1 MPLPKPA
8 YVVPCLLWSGAS
20 LRSPAERRPMLHRN
34 ASCGL
39 REAFEFFC
47 SCFSAPQY
55 AFSLDLKRR
64 SKFLDTKLCLQ
75 CVREISSLVLW
86 LCSWFELPIFAANHV
101 GFFSQRRL
109 QGCKMVSNDTWKL
122 DLDVFSRNLWCR
134 SLSDRVSLRMNQ
146 RWNSRAASWRRG
158 DWEDLCVV
166 N

>member
-1 MPLPKPA
+1 MRLKCLYPSQPTLFRACSEVALLSDRLLKGVLCCTGTPLADCEKLVQLFFSSPVCFLVGPEAKEQI
-8 YVVPCLLWSGAS
+8 SGHKTVLAVCA
-20 LRSPAERRPMLHRN
+20 R
-34 ASCGL
+34 
-39 REAFEFFC
+39 
-47 SCFSAPQY
+47 
-55 AFSLDLKRR
+55 D
-64 SKFLDTKLCLQ
+64 KL
-75 CVREISSLVLW
+75 LVLW